1 MFELTPEQRDI
12 KQAAREFA
20 EKEFAEVAR
29 EMDEKEQFD
38 DRLWKKAAELGF
50 LGVFIEEQYGGA
62 GLGHF
67 EQCLIIE
74 EFARVDTGIA
84 QCMVASYFGTQLI
97 KLFGT
102 EAQKQ
107 KYLRPVCEGTWRA
120 GMAWRAGSIAVI
132 VVLMAILFPVSAPV
146 SGTGIS
152 RLPFS

>member
-20 EKEFAEVAR
+20 EKEFVKDVAR
-29 EMDEKEQFD
+29 ELDDKEQFD
-38 DRLWKKAAELGF
+38 DRLWKKAADLGF

-74 EFARVDTGIA
+74 EFARMDTGIA

-107 KYLRPVCEGTWRA
+107 KYLRPVCEGNVA
-120 GMAWRAGSIAVI
+120 GGHGIHRTRCGKRRGSYHNN
-132 VVLMAILFPVSAPV
+132 
-146 SGTGIS
+146 GRQG
-152 RLPFS
+152 RR

>member
-20 EKEFAEVAR
+20 EKEFVKDIAR
-29 EMDEKEQFD
+29 ELDEKEQFD
-38 DRLWKKAAELGF
+38 DTLWKKAADLGF

-74 EFARVDTGIA
+74 EFARMDTGIA

-102 EAQKQ
+102 EVQKQ
-107 KYLRPVCEGTWRA
+107 KYLRPV
-120 GMAWRAGSIAVI
+120 
-132 VVLMAILFPVSAPV
+132 
-146 SGTGIS
+146 
-152 RLPFS
+152 